1 MEVEVEV
8 EVPSVATLVGHVSKR
23 EWVCHLVDRLLLPV
37 RVGEQHR
44 SAVSSWLHLP
54 NRHREPDS

>member
-1 MEVEVEV
+1 MVEV
-8 EVPSVATLVGHVSKR
+8 EVPSVAKLVRQVLKI
-23 EWVCHLVDRLLLPV
+23 EWVCYLVDRLLLPV